1 MDTPN
6 TATKITAS
14 MIDEIITSGYG
25 AMVTERLEH
34 GWEGYLITLMFN
46 RIRGPQPSVIRQM
59 QREVERVY
67 ATVLTRIIRNPRKI
81 PLFGLPLWIVFPDYP
96 VPKHAKME
104 LRDVVLNGGLH
115 LHGIALV
122 PPWNWMNCGLDD
134 HFEMAQELYVRRGHP
149 LCRVHAVP
157 ITTNP
162 GYVTGY
168 ALKMIPR
175 RRLAFD
181 DVLVLPRSHSEMQS
195 YTPTRP
201 SNSAP
206 F

>member
-1 MDTPN
+1 MDTAN
-6 TATKITAS
+6 TVTKLSAS
-14 MIDEIITSGYG
+14 MIDEIIASGYG

-34 GWEGYLITLMFN
+34 GWEGYLITLTFN
-46 RIRGPQPSVIRQM
+46 RIRGPQPRVISQM

-67 ATVLTRIIRNPRKI
+67 ATVPTRIIRNPRKI
-81 PLFGLPLWIVFPDYP
+81 PVFGLPLWIVCPDYP

-104 LRDVVLNGGLH
+104 LRDVVVNGGLH

-122 PPWNWMNCGLDD
+122 PPWNRMNGGLEE
-134 HFEMAQELYVRRGHP
+134 HFEMSQELYVRRGHP

-162 GYVTGY
+162 GFVTGY

-181 DVLVLPRSHSEMQS
+181 DVLILPRSHSEMQS

>member
-25 AMVTERLEH
+25 TMVTERLEH

-122 PPWNWMNCGLDD
+122 PPW
-134 HFEMAQELYVRRGHP
+134 
-149 LCRVHAVP
+149 
-157 ITTNP
+157 
-162 GYVTGY
+162 
-168 ALKMIPR
+168 
-175 RRLAFD
+175 
-181 DVLVLPRSHSEMQS
+181 S
-195 YTPTRP
+195 
-201 SNSAP
+201 
-206 F
+206 

>member
-1 MDTPN
+1 MDTANTASIATMDTAN

-14 MIDEIITSGYG
+14 MIDEIIASGYG
-25 AMVTERLEH
+25 AMVTERLEQ

-59 QREVERVY
+59 QREVVY

-104 LRDVVLNGGLH
+104 LRDVAVNGGLH

-122 PPWNWMNCGLDD
+122 PPWSRMNCGLDD
-134 HFEMAQELYVRRGHP
+134 HFEMSQELYARRGYSLTWYRRGWAEFVGTNHFCP
-149 LCRVHAVP
+149 LS
-157 ITTNP
+157 
-162 GYVTGY
+162 G
-168 ALKMIPR
+168 
-175 RRLAFD
+175 
-181 DVLVLPRSHSEMQS
+181 
-195 YTPTRP
+195 
-201 SNSAP
+201 
-206 F
+206 

>member
-6 TATKITAS
+6 TVTKSTAS
-14 MIDEIITSGYG
+14 TIDEIITSGYG

-34 GWEGYLITLMFN
+34 GWEGDLITLMFN
-46 RIRGPQPSVIRQM
+46 RIRGSQRSVIRQM

-81 PLFGLPLWIVFPDYP
+81 PVFGLPLWIVCPDYP

-122 PPWNWMNCGLDD
+122 PPWSRMNCGLDE
-134 HFEMAQELYVRRGHP
+134 HFEMAQELYVRRGYS
-149 LCRVHAVP
+149 LSRVHAVP

-162 GYVTGY
+162 EHVTGY

-195 YTPTRP
+195 YAPTRP